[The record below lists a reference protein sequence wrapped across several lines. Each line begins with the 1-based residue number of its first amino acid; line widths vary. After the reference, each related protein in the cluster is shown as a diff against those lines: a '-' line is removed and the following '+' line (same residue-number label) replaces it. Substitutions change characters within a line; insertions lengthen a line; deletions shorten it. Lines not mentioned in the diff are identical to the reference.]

1 MSLISGIDA
10 SKEMLDVAR
19 DMNPAPNITY
29 SVGDARTVGD
39 NPEWRGRFDKVTC
52 FYVIHWF
59 PEHDKAF
66 RSILECLKPGGEALF
81 LMDNRTTALNDIELF
96 LTTHSKWSQY
106 LKV

>member
-59 PEHDKAF
+59 SEHDKAF
-66 RSILECLKPGGEALF
+66 RSIFECLKPGGEAL
-81 LMDNRTTALNDIELF
+81 LLIDNSNPFSTEAAVFVRTHTRW
-96 LTTHSKWSQY
+96 SKY
-106 LKV
+106 VKV